1 MIKIITDSGSD
12 ISQEEGKILDITII
26 PFKTYFNEEEYL
38 DGITLSHRQFYE
50 KLIEEDTLPKTSQ
63 ITPFEFE
70 EIFKEATK
78 DGDEVIY
85 ISISKKLS
93 GTYQSACIASLE
105 FDGLVRVVDS
115 ENACAGEQILVKL
128 ACDLRKQGYTIDE
141 MEEKLNEMKKQIKL
155 LALVDTLEYL
165 KKGGRISST
174 TAFIGNLLSIKPVIE
189 IKDGEVGVAGK
200 ARGSKNGNNILRELV
215 TKSGGIDFDLP
226 FCIVYSGLS
235 DELLKKYIED
245 SKDLYEGIKNLQIST
260 IGCTIGTHVG
270 PGAIGV
276 GFFAKEK

>member
-215 TKSGGIDFDLP
+215 TKSVALILIYHF
-226 FCIVYSGLS
+226 V
-235 DELLKKYIED
+235 
-245 SKDLYEGIKNLQIST
+245 
-260 IGCTIGTHVG
+260 
-270 PGAIGV
+270 
-276 GFFAKEK
+276 